1 MFEGTEFKVLACPVT
16 SCLLVLELQRGKAGM
31 KDAAYQDELGA
42 TAACT
47 VRLLETS
54 ISDEDERKH
63 TVQGD
68 AWFGSVRA
76 AAALGAKGHRAVLQ
90 VKNNS
95 GLFPKSFITDALENA
110 PGGVHIVLKG
120 TAPNGIDL
128 VAIGYRYSTKTTLFF
143 VATADAGSTTP
154 GKPYEM
160 KYTDDHG
167 NVCVR
172 LVERPDIVSKFFLDS
187 NTIDKHNQSRQ
198 YDLALEKTWLT
209 QDPYFRLATTLLG
222 IITVN
227 TWKLAD
233 WHKIVNPPNARE
245 DSKMTI
251 KKFAGVLCYQLVT
264 NTSAFLSSPVREP
277 RLLSEISLPAVTS
290 ASATEVSDVTTSPS
304 GEGQNRHIPIRT
316 LKDNNGLLHHQVCFP
331 VTVGKNGKKSTL
343 TRLCK
348 LCKENE
354 GKKHLVGY
362 YCLTCGESNSFC
374 CPNKYNIERDCFK
387 EHVENIKRTSKRMRG
402 RLRVFCWLL
411 APLWCIS

>member
-1 MFEGTEFKVLACPVT
+1 MLACPVT
-16 SCLLVLELQRGKAGM
+16 DCLLVLELQRGKAGM
-31 KDAAYQDELGA
+31 SNATYQVELGA

-47 VRLLETS
+47 VRLLESS
-54 ISDEDERKH
+54 IGEEDERKH

-120 TAPNGIDL
+120 TAPNGIEL

-143 VATADAGSTTP
+143 VATADAGATTP
-154 GKPYEM
+154 GTPYEM

-172 LVERPDIVSKFFLDS
+172 FVERPDIISKFFRDS

-198 YDLALEKTWLT
+198 FDLALEKTWLT
-209 QDPYFRLATTLLG
+209 QDPYFRLVTTLLG

-233 WHKIVNPPNARE
+233 WHKILNPPNSRE
-245 DSKMTI
+245 DTKMSI

-277 RLLSEISLPAVTS
+277 RLLSEISLPIVTS
-290 ASATEVSDVTTSPS
+290 VSTTEVSDVTTSSSS
-304 GEGQNRHIPIRT
+304 GGGQNKHVPIRT
-316 LKDNNGLLHHQVCFP
+316 LKDNNGLLHHQVRFP
-331 VTVGKNGKKSTL
+331 ITVGKNGKKSTL

-348 LCKENE
+348 LCKDKQ

-362 YCLTCGESNSFC
+362 YCLTCGETNSFC
-374 CPNKYNIERDCFK
+374 CPNKFNTERDCFK

-402 RLRVFCWLL
+402 
-411 APLWCIS
+411 

>member
-1 MFEGTEFKVLACPVT
+1 
-16 SCLLVLELQRGKAGM
+16 
-31 KDAAYQDELGA
+31 
-42 TAACT
+42 
-47 VRLLETS
+47 
-54 ISDEDERKH
+54 
-63 TVQGD
+63 
-68 AWFGSVRA
+68 
-76 AAALGAKGHRAVLQ
+76 
-90 VKNNS
+90 
-95 GLFPKSFITDALENA
+95 
-110 PGGVHIVLKG
+110 
-120 TAPNGIDL
+120 
-128 VAIGYRYSTKTTLFF
+128 
-143 VATADAGSTTP
+143 
-154 GKPYEM
+154 
-160 KYTDDHG
+160 
-167 NVCVR
+167 
-172 LVERPDIVSKFFLDS
+172 VEHPDIISKFFLDS
-187 NTIDKHNQSRQ
+187 NTIDKHNQSWQ

-209 QDPYFRLATTLLG
+209 QGPYFRLATTLLG